1 VIAGNR
7 EVLMAMAAA
16 EAEVQRSG
24 SFRLHAH
31 RPCDDPARVSSGKE
45 DPMSA
50 TAAVNEHG
58 SQGGATLRTWRA
70 VIFGGIGTLYL
81 ISLCVPALRETLAR
95 VFAYFPR

>member
-24 SFRLHAH
+24 SFRLHVH
-31 RPCDDPARVSSGKE
+31 RPCDDPPRVASGKE
-45 DPMSA
+45 NPMSA
-50 TAAVNEHG
+50 TAVNEHG
-58 SQGGATLRTWRA
+58 SRGGATLRTWRA

-81 ISLCVPALRETLAR
+81 ASLCVPALRETLAR